1 MAQTPYN
8 MDRFA
13 FGENWKDFSQRIG
26 QQDYEK
32 AKASV
37 QRLVPDLLGKTFLDV
52 GCGSGLFSMAAS
64 SLGASQVVGFDVDP
78 ASVEAAKGL
87 IEKVAQWDRS
97 VRRDAIRFEVESILN
112 PNLDRRLYDVVYSWG
127 VLHHTGEMA
136 RAFEAIKD
144 LVGPD
149 GRLVIAIYNRHWT
162 APIWKA
168 IKKTYVKLPRFL
180 RPIIVWP
187 ILLVK
192 FLVAILVVRQNP
204 FNRDRGMHYYT
215 DIVDWVGGYP
225 YEYASIQE
233 VTDFFQARGFVQ
245 VKVIPTA
252 GFTGCNEFVFAKD
265 ERQATDLICVES

>member
-1 MAQTPYN
+1 

-13 FGENWKDFSQRIG
+13 FGDNWKAFSQRIG
-26 QQDYEK
+26 PQEYEK

-37 QRLVPDLLGKTFLDV
+37 QRFVPDLQGKTFLDV

-78 ASVEAAKGL
+78 ASVEASRAL
-87 IEKVAQWDRS
+87 LDKVAAWDI
-97 VRRDAIRFEVESILN
+97 AIRTDRVRFAVESILN
-112 PNLDRRLYDVVYSWG
+112 PNLARSQYDVVYSWG
-127 VLHHTGEMA
+127 VLHHTGEM
-136 RAFEAIKD
+136 RKAFEAVKD
-144 LVGPD
+144 LVRPG

-168 IKKTYVKLPRFL
+168 IKWTYVKLPRFL
-180 RPIIVWP
+180 RPLIVWP

-192 FLVAILVVRQNP
+192 FLVAILVLRQNP
-204 FNRDRGMHYYT
+204 FNRDRGMRYYT

-233 VTDFFQARGFVQ
+233 VTAFFRARGFKL
-245 VKVIPTA
+245 VKAIPTR
-252 GFTGCNEFVFAKD
+252 GFTGCNEFLFEKD
-265 ERQATDLICVES
+265 TQQT